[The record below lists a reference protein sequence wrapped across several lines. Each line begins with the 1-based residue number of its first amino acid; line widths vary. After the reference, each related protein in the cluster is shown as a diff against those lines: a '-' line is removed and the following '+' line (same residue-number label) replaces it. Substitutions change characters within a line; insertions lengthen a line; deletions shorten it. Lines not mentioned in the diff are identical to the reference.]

1 MEESEPP
8 RRRSSRSSR
17 RARARAWKTEGSAL
31 ELVRDLTWPKLAPCQ
46 HSVICPRHFSP
57 LEKNATRRS
66 LITKIC
72 PRGKCPHEL
81 ARHRGRA
88 PPPRCRAL
96 EPVGVATRATQGP
109 TPRTGAGLGR
119 TRERGRADPRAE
131 RARERGAGLNF
142 RGSGSGAPSTDDV
155 RSSRLRRVK
164 AGLRLFCPC
173 RHACSSSHAACA
185 AVQAAKPR

>member
-96 EPVGVATRATQGP
+96 EPVGVATRATRGP
-109 TPRTGAGLGR
+109 TPRTGARLGR
-119 TRERGRADPRAE
+119 ARVLPGLLVSRADR
-131 RARERGAGLNF
+131 
-142 RGSGSGAPSTDDV
+142 SGALSPRWRPV
-155 RSSRLRRVK
+155 LGWPAWRRV
-164 AGLRLFCPC
+164 
-173 RHACSSSHAACA
+173 
-185 AVQAAKPR
+185 AKPGLLGGPHHRASDAG